1 MLSAWLT
8 QFGMGINEG
17 AMMKLHVFDS
27 CPFCARVTTV
37 IGLKK
42 MDCEISPMIL
52 GQLPGSLEGKL
63 ERLNVPVLE
72 LQQQDGKH
80 TVMFESLDIIRFLDQ
95 QDEPMLT
102 CYKVSEAL
110 NNLLKRLY
118 PISAQ
123 LLYPRMPRLNL
134 PELST
139 PNALSIF
146 VESRKGALSQP
157 IEQALQKTEEYLPEL
172 ERLLEEL
179 ESLLD
184 IDVLVSGERQL
195 NIDDI
200 AAFSELRNYTMVA
213 ELEMSER
220 MMNFVS
226 FIASRSGMSLYP
238 PISQ

>member
-1 MLSAWLT
+1 
-8 QFGMGINEG
+8 
-17 AMMKLHVFDS
+17 MKLHVFDS
-27 CPFCARVTTV
+27 CPFCVRVKTV
-37 IGLKK
+37 VGLKNI
-42 MDCEISPMIL
+42 DCAISPMTL
-52 GQLPGSLEGKL
+52 GQLPESLEGKL
-63 ERLNVPVLE
+63 ERLTVPVLE
-72 LQQQDGKH
+72 QRQHDGKH
-80 TVMFESLDIIRFLDQ
+80 TVMVESLDIIRYLDQ
-95 QDEPMLT
+95 QDEPMFT
-102 CYKVSEAL
+102 RYEVSEAL

-139 PNALSIF
+139 PDALSLF
-146 VESRKGALSQP
+146 VESRKGALSQS
-157 IEQALQKTEEYLPEL
+157 IEQALERTEEYLPEL
-172 ERLLEEL
+172 KRILEEL
-179 ESLLD
+179 DPLLD
-184 IDVLVSGERQL
+184 IDVLVSGERKL

-220 MMNFVS
+220 MMSFVS

>member
-1 MLSAWLT
+1 
-8 QFGMGINEG
+8 
-17 AMMKLHVFDS
+17 MKLHVFDS
-27 CPFCARVTTV
+27 CPFCVRVKTV
-37 IGLKK
+37 VGLKNI
-42 MDCEISPMIL
+42 DCAISPMTL
-52 GQLPGSLEGKL
+52 GQLPESLEGKL
-63 ERLNVPVLE
+63 ERLTVPVLE
-72 LQQQDGKH
+72 QRQHDGKH
-80 TVMFESLDIIRFLDQ
+80 TVMVESLDIIRYLDQ
-95 QDEPMLT
+95 QDEPMFT
-102 CYKVSEAL
+102 RYEVSEAL

-139 PNALSIF
+139 PDALSLF
-146 VESRKGALSQP
+146 VESRKGALSQS
-157 IEQALQKTEEYLPEL
+157 IEQALERTEEYLPEL
-172 ERLLEEL
+172 KRILEEL
-179 ESLLD
+179 DSLLD
-184 IDVLVSGERQL
+184 IDVLVSGERKL

-220 MMNFVS
+220 MMSFVS